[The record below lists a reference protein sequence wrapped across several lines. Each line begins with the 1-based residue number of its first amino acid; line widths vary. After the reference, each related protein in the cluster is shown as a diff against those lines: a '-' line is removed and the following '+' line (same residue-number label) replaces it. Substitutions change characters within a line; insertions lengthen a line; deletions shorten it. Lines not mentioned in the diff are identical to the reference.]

1 MENKEIVTIPFVA
14 HESAMNRMERIIKW
28 LILII
33 VLMLLGIATYL
44 LIPNEVV
51 EEEST
56 SQNIQD
62 ITGSEIHQSIGDK

>member
-1 MENKEIVTIPFVA
+1 MENKDIVMIPFVA

-33 VLMLLGIATYL
+33 VLMILGITTYL
-44 LIPNEVV
+44 LIPNEII
-51 EEEST
+51 EEET

-62 ITGSEIHQSIGDK
+62 ITDSEIHQSIGD

>member
-1 MENKEIVTIPFVA
+1 MKEKEVVMIPFVA

-28 LILII
+28 LIIVII
-33 VLMLLGIATYL
+33 LMLLGIATYL

-51 EEEST
+51 EET

-62 ITGSEIHQSIGDK
+62 ITDSEIHQSIGE